1 MTGTADPAEVRRQ
14 LAEQLPDYM
23 VPAAVVVLDTLPR
36 TPTGKLDKRALPTPE
51 YADTDRYRP
60 PSSPTEEILAGIYAQ
75 ILGLARVGPTTRFSI
90 WVGIRC
96 RRCGW
101 WPRSTLGWMPGCRCA
116 QCSRRPPWPSWRPHR
131 RRSCGSARAAA
142 AGAAAGG
149 GAVVVC
155 PAAVVVFGAVA
166 RTLPDLHPG
175 RGAAAVRAPGRRGAR
190 SSTGRCGG
198 PPRKPAHRVSR
209 RRRHAPAGGGG
220 AGAGRLRLAKGR
232 CRQLAGKPARPRHRR
247 RGPAQF

>member
-116 QCSRRPPWPSWRPHR
+116 QCSRRPPWPSWRAASASKLRVGSSRCGRCRGRRWCRCRLPSSGCGFWSSCTDPPR
-131 RRSCGSARAAA
+131 STPWPWRCGCAGTWTPRRS
-142 AGAAAGG
+142 
-149 GAVVVC
+149 VKHWPMWW
-155 PAAVVVFGAVA
+155 PATKAC
-166 RTLPDLHPG
+166 
-175 RGAAAVRAPGRRGAR
+175 APCFPP
-190 SSTGRCGG
+190 STAC
-198 PPRKPAHRVSR
+198 
-209 RRRHAPAGGGG
+209 PAGGGG